1 MLMKMELDSCQ
12 AYIMAVRLV
21 GSVESIHQ
29 TKILKRLL
37 SRNATMLPSPQDRA
51 LMTLCRLSNQ
61 GSVKGGAGH
70 LWNHILRLNL
80 VRIRHIMHSL
90 AGTWAGWDGLAQIV
104 WLAGIW
110 WVGSRLAGIWASWGL
125 G

>member
-1 MLMKMELDSCQ
+1 
-12 AYIMAVRLV
+12 
-21 GSVESIHQ
+21 
-29 TKILKRLL
+29 
-37 SRNATMLPSPQDRA
+37 MLPSPQDRA

-70 LWNHILRLNL
+70 LWNHILGLNL

-125 G
+125 GWLGFGLGGTQACWDLGWLGPWLAGTWAGWDL